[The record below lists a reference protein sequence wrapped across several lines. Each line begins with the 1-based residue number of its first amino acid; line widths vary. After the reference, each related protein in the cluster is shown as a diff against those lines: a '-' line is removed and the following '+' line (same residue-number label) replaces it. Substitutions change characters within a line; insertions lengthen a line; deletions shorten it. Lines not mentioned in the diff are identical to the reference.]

1 MYKSAQLLALVL
13 LLSACSATHVSQPG
27 STLVSKVEAPL
38 HAEIS
43 VGNKIYGV
51 AKNTKVLGVFNFGP
65 HKFADGVN
73 YGTDLE
79 QNLRDEYAEIKAAAA
94 YQATHKAKADVIIA
108 PRYIIESHNYVLY
121 KTTVARVEGYK
132 GIINRISKQ

>member
-1 MYKSAQLLALVL
+1 MNKIAQILAIVLV
-13 LLSACSATHVSQPG
+13 LSACSATHVSQPG

-38 HAEIS
+38 QAEIS

-51 AKNTKVLGVFNFGP
+51 AKNTRVLGLFNFGP

-73 YGTDLE
+73 YGTGLE

-94 YQATHKAKADVIIA
+94 YQATHKAKADVIVA
-108 PRYIIESHNYVLY
+108 PRYVIESQNYFLY
-121 KTTVARVEGYK
+121 RTTVARVEGYK
-132 GIINRISKQ
+132 GVINKISKK